1 MEIYKCYFVTQWFC
15 VDLLCLLPYHR
26 LPFHHFVN
34 SMVNNNCIGDIVITD
49 KG

>member
-15 VDLLCLLPYHR
+15 VVPYRR